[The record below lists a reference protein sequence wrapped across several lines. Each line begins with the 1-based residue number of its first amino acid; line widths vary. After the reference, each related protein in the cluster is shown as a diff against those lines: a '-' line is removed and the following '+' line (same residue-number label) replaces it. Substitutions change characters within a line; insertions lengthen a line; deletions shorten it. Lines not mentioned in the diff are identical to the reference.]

1 MSYDHKPVNK
11 GENSRI
17 VAAGGFVEFGRVN
30 GAPRPALS
38 CSNHPGNLALSRAL
52 GDFEFK
58 QNSSLPAEQ
67 QIVTADPDIIVH
79 DPTDEDE
86 FLILACD
93 GIWDVVTSQQ
103 AVDFVRRAIA
113 DRTDLAGI
121 CERLMD
127 RCLAPDSDWGG
138 VGCDNMTVVVVALL
152 NGRGLEEWYDWV
164 AERVNSEHGYKTPKS
179 IPNPFAKA
187 AGGPAGRG
195 GAPAGLGRGASPL
208 ANILNAAT
216 GAGAPGSLASRLG
229 VASPE
234 DEMDVDDEDDEADDA
249 AAFQAEARR
258 DGAASRGSATED
270 ADERTPTATPASE
283 PPAAADP
290 IIAPPPQRTQS
301 QPTQGHEA
309 ATSDQPSARVAAS
322 GEGLLDSVRPG
333 RGQE

>member
-1 MSYDHKPVNK
+1 MSTV
-11 GENSRI
+11 RT
-17 VAAGGFVEFGRVN
+17 FVLQ
-30 GAPRPALS
+30 PADR
-38 CSNHPGNLALSRAL
+38 PGNLALSRAL

-113 DRTDLAGI
+113 DRTDLPTI

-152 NGRGLEEWYDWV
+152 NGRGVEGWYDWV
-164 AERVNSEHGYKTPKS
+164 AERVESEHGYKTPKS

-187 AGGPAGRG
+187 AGGSGGRG
-195 GAPAGLGRGASPL
+195 GAPAGLGRGGSPL
-208 ANILNAAT
+208 ANILSAAT

-249 AAFQAEARR
+249 AAFQAAARR
-258 DGAASRGSATED
+258 DGAASRETGASGPATED
-270 ADERTPTATPASE
+270 ADEATPTATPASE
-283 PPAAADP
+283 PVAKDP
-290 IIAPPPQRTQS
+290 VTAPPPQRTNS
-301 QPTQGHEA
+301 QPTQGHDA
-309 ATSDQPSARVAAS
+309 AMSDKPSQRVAAS
-322 GEGLLDSVRPG
+322 GEGMLDGVRLRR
-333 RGQE
+333 RGEQC